1 MNIVIRKE
9 QPDHIEAITEVTA
22 AAFERNEHS
31 SHTEQYIIMALR
43 RASQLTLSLVA
54 LEGDV
59 VVGHIAVSP
68 VAISSGDAEWYGLR
82 PLAVRPERQG
92 KGIGS
97 QLVRDA
103 LAALDQQGA
112 SGCVVLGEPD
122 YYGRFG
128 FKAYHELTLPGAPQ
142 KYFQA
147 LPFTGSIPSGEVCY
161 HRAFDATA

>member
-1 MNIVIRKE
+1 M
-9 QPDHIEAITEVTA
+9 
-22 AAFERNEHS
+22 
-31 SHTEQYIIMALR
+31 
-43 RASQLTLSLVA
+43 
-54 LEGDV
+54 
-59 VVGHIAVSP
+59 
-68 VAISSGDAEWYGLR
+68 YGLG

-128 FKAYHELTLPGAPQ
+128 FKAYPELTLPGAPQ

-147 LPFTGSIPSGEVCY
+147 LSFTGSIPSGEVCY
-161 HRAFDATA
+161 HSAFDATA